1 MASIDLKDAYY
12 SVAINEEHKKYLK
25 FQWEEQL
32 WQYNYMPNK
41 LALAPRK
48 FTKLLKLVF
57 ATLREKGYTSSVFLD
72 DSLLLAEMRVSCL
85 GNIMEMVE
93 LLQSLGFI
101 IHPNISVF
109 LPTKRIQYLGVIL
122 DSESM
127 TVTLMPER
135 AADLVSSCRALR
147 KKEMISIRDLAR
159 TIGKIVASF
168 PAVMYGPLHY
178 RQLEKEKKTALKQN
192 AGKL

>member
-1 MASIDLKDAYY
+1 M
-12 SVAINEEHKKYLK
+12 
-25 FQWEEQL
+25 
-32 WQYNYMPNK
+32 
-41 LALAPRK
+41 
-48 FTKLLKLVF
+48 
-57 ATLREKGYTSSVFLD
+57 
-72 DSLLLAEMRVSCL
+72 

-178 RQLEKEKKTALKQN
+178 RQLEKEKKKALKQN